1 MFDCIFYRI
10 RASALVVACA
20 LALLHTAAT
29 AAVPPLRIVVD
40 SSTAMPMSQIVA
52 GEVTE
57 GIHYD
62 IGVALAGQLG
72 TRARFTAMPR
82 KRIGITLEQGA
93 ADLSCH
99 FLPSWLPGNFDWTMP
114 FMPNA
119 TLLISA
125 VQWQAPANLDAVRGT
140 PIGTVLGFNYPEM
153 QQALGNGFVRDDGVD
168 AMQSLTKFAAG
179 RTRHALT
186 GEVFFS
192 YQQRL
197 HPYLLQVHRPIL
209 VTRFA
214 ARCAVSRHGRYSAQQ
229 LDYAIGRLQKSH
241 QIDAIYARYR

>member
-1 MFDCIFYRI
+1 MFDCIFYRTGTT
-10 RASALVVACA
+10 ALVLACA
-20 LALLHTAAT
+20 LALANSAL

-40 SSTAMPMSQIVA
+40 SSTAMPMSQIIA

-62 IGVALAGQLG
+62 IGVALAAQLG

-82 KRIGITLEQGA
+82 KRIGVTLEQGA

-99 FLPSWLPGNFDWTMP
+99 FLPSWLPGNFDWTVP

-119 TLLISA
+119 TLLISTIG
-125 VQWQAPANLDAVRGT
+125 WQAPASIDAVRGI
-140 PIGTVLGFNYPEM
+140 PVGTVLGFNYPEI
-153 QQALGNGFVRDDGVD
+153 QQALGNGFVRDDAVD

-214 ARCAVSRHGRYSAQQ
+214 ARCAISRHGRYSAQQ
-229 LDYAIGRLQKSH
+229 LDHAIGRLQKSH
-241 QIDAIYARYR
+241 QIDAIYAKYR